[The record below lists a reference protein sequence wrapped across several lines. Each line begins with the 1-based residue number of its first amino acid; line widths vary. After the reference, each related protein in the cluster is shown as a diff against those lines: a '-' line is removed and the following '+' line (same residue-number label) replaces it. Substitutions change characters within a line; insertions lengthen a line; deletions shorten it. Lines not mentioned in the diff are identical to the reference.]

1 MATSSPPA
9 RRQGLL
15 ARLLAR
21 TANGRQEPL
30 VGPIRGELLGADRLG
45 EHARALARRQRVRPP
60 GKGRRKVPLLER
72 LEETYDILLEARETL
87 GQAADD
93 GIDVSP
99 AGEWLLDNFYTV
111 EEHIREIRATLP
123 RGYYRELPELATGPL
138 ARFPRV
144 YEIAIELIAHTEGHL
159 DLGNTELFV
168 REYQRV
174 TRLKIGELWA
184 IPAMLRL
191 GLIENIRRMTRRT
204 LSRLD
209 EVRAADAA
217 AERLRK
223 ASEGGQKA
231 LSVALHD
238 FVDNTPKLSA
248 IFIAR
253 FLSQVR
259 SYQATFTPLVWLE
272 QWIAEDLMSSE
283 EAVARTNQRAA
294 LTRVTI
300 ANSITSLRT
309 IARLDWNTFVES
321 QSAIEKV
328 LRGDPSGDYGSMTF
342 SARDRY
348 RHEVERLAKRTER
361 DEAKVAEVAIGL
373 AERQPA
379 EGPERRRRHV
389 GYWLVDDGLA
399 ELESA
404 VAYRPRWNER
414 VRRAVIRHPNAVY
427 FPSIVI
433 VTIAALIAAFALA
446 GPVGFGGMLLILALG
461 IVPASEIGVN
471 AVNQLVTMMTSPRL
485 IPKFEFREHGISSEW
500 RTAVV
505 VPTLIGSVDGAREAI
520 EHLEVQF
527 LANRDP
533 HLHFALLTDFVDAP
547 KETMPD
553 DAAILDVAKEGIAAL
568 NAKYGQGAETL
579 FFLFH
584 RPRRWNECEG
594 VWMGWERKRGKLAE
608 FNQYLRGGARDSF
621 SEIVGDTTPLRDVV
635 LVITLDSDTVL
646 PPDSA
651 QLLVGAMAHPLNR
664 PVFDA
669 ERGLVT
675 KGYGIL
681 QPRVGVS
688 LTSAY
693 RSRFAAIHS
702 GHPGVDPYTTAVS
715 DVYQDLFGEGSYTGK
730 GIYDVDA
737 FERATHGRFA
747 ENVLLSHD
755 LIEGAFARAGLATDI
770 ELYDDYP
777 TRYLTYTRRKHR
789 WIRGDWQILRW
800 IGRAIPRADGRPEPN
815 RLPAISRWKIFDNLR
830 RSTVEIFQ
838 LLLLVV
844 GWTVLPTSRAAWTIG
859 ILVAIAFPWLSS
871 LTLAALRPPGDKSLR
886 AYYTAIWRD
895 AVTSAQQFALSV
907 IFLPH
912 QAWVSADAIARTLA
926 RLFFTKRQLL
936 EWQTASQTE
945 RATTSSSRELWRRM
959 LPAEVVTLVIAGLVA
974 LTVWERLSAAAS
986 VGPVG
991 GPTLVV
997 ALPLLLLWVSS
1008 PIIAHALSAPAL
1020 RRELR
1025 LGADERERAMRYA
1038 LVHWRFFE
1046 RFVNE
1051 QTQWLAPD
1059 NFQEAPDPVVALRTS
1074 PTNVGLQ
1081 LLGIVSAYDLGLSTC
1096 GEMIE
1101 RLERVF
1107 KTLERMRRHRG
1118 HFFNWYDLDT
1128 LGVLQPAYISTVD
1141 SGNLAGH
1148 LLALKQ
1154 ACREIIETPP
1164 DMRAA
1169 TRALMAALAV
1179 TRESFADAASSGR
1192 VGDPARWQAVS
1203 KAAALLKSAR
1213 AELAETIDH
1222 AGFARVSRVVVEAD
1236 ETLTAA
1242 GLAAKEAPRARE
1254 WLAWTARLAERH
1266 LAERALLGEAAAEAP
1281 GVAAGTNNVVRDRVA
1296 RLEAIAI
1303 TAQRLAMEMDF
1314 TFLYDARRKL
1324 FAIGYSVDSATLD
1337 NSYYDLLA
1345 SEARLAS
1352 YVAIAKDDVPV
1363 EHWFRLGRS
1372 LTATSR
1378 STALVSWSGSMF
1390 EYLMPLL
1397 VMRSFPHTLLDQTY
1411 RSAVR
1416 RHIDYAGERSV
1427 PWGISESAF
1436 NVRDRHMTYQYRA
1449 FGVPDLALKRGLGK
1463 ELVIAPYATALA
1475 LLVEPQESMR
1485 NFAALER
1492 EGVLGPYGFRDA
1504 VDFTRPEPGQTKAVV
1519 GAYMAHHIGMSFVA
1533 LTNALADH
1541 LWQRRFHSEPL
1552 ARAVELVL
1560 HERIPRRLVMQE
1572 AQESDTDGRVPV
1584 ETEKPAVRLI
1594 DTPDTAQ
1601 PRIGLLA
1608 SLPYTV
1614 MISNA
1619 GAGYSRYEQLAITRW
1634 RADGTRDDHGQWCYV
1649 RDVTT
1654 GAVWS
1659 ATHQPTAKRADAYQA
1674 AFATDRISFGRRDG
1688 DVETRLEVT
1697 VVSDDMA
1704 EVRRVT
1710 LVNHSGVERDIELT
1724 SYGEIVLAPPDAD
1737 RAHPAF
1743 ANLFVET
1750 EWRPSE
1756 AAILA
1761 TRRPRGSNEA
1771 RRWLAHVAAVGEE
1784 QVDDVTFETD
1794 RARFI
1799 GRGRTVRNPAAM
1811 EASVRLSGTAGAVL
1825 DPIFALRVRVR
1836 LAPGQ
1841 SARVAFTTLVAET
1854 RERAVELADL
1864 YRQPYSAQRA
1874 LDLSWTRTQV
1884 ELRDLGLTPSD
1895 AALFQQIAGHL
1906 FYSNPPVRAPQHEL
1920 RANNLGQRELWS
1932 IGLSGD
1938 WPVLLATIDSTEGLP
1953 TVRHLLHAHRYWRLK
1968 GMTVDLV
1975 FLITRPPSY
1984 QQELADQ
1991 LLATVMGSSETH
2003 LADKPGGVFI
2013 RRADVLAPE
2022 VLRLL
2027 RATARVHI
2035 ACDGLGLGRVLD
2047 MPEAEEQP
2055 PDEPE
2060 RPRRL
2065 SIFSNRDS
2073 GFASWDT
2080 RASREANGGEG
2091 VMSAVLARAAQY
2103 ARDAAADLAESFE
2116 LPDFVFGEKPAT
2128 GNGEDRG
2135 TGIGEPGTAPSS
2147 GSQPRR
2153 GQAGRQP
2160 TPGARAPGPARAI
2173 PAHGLTPDLDYEI
2186 RLSANS
2192 LPPAPWSNV
2201 IANPRAGFVVTER
2214 GGGFAWVENSYF
2226 FRLTPWYND
2235 PVSDPCT
2242 ELLYLRDASGAVWSP
2257 TPAIAR
2263 DASAYT
2269 VRHGAGFTTFTHER
2283 GGIASELT
2291 VSMAEHDPV
2300 KISRLRLTNR
2310 TGRSASIV
2318 LTSFVEWALG
2328 VMREHTQHQIVTTF
2342 DRDTQAILAS
2352 NYFDASFADQVAFS
2366 WISEP
2371 LAGYTADRREF
2382 IGRNGT
2388 VEAPAAFAN
2397 GAALGEATGA
2407 AIDPCAVLQSTIT
2420 VAPNETR
2427 EVVVLLGAARGVD
2440 EARSLIR
2447 RYGSAASAGTAI
2459 DATIADWRR
2468 RLTTIAVRTP
2478 DPMFDAIMNRWS
2490 LYQALSC
2497 RMWARSAFYQSSGAY
2512 GFRDQLQDVMAFVY
2526 HDQAIAREHIL
2537 RAASRQFVEGD
2548 VQHWWHAHNGRGTRT
2563 KFSDDLVWLPYVVDH
2578 YVRTSG
2584 DDAVLDE
2591 VVPFLEM
2598 RQLDSHEH
2606 EVYDLPAISGEKATL
2621 YEHCLRAL
2629 RRACTVGAH
2638 GLPLIGVGD
2647 WNDGMNRVGIDG
2659 KGESVWL
2666 AWFLNDTLRAFA
2678 DHCDS
2683 RGDGVPAGELRGAAD
2698 AYARAANEAAWDG
2711 DWYRRAYFDDGTP
2724 LGSAQ
2729 SDECKI
2735 DSIAQSWSVISDAG
2749 EPDKRVRAMRSLDER
2764 LVRQDA
2770 RLIMLLTP
2778 PFDKT
2783 PHDPGYI
2790 KGYLPGVRENGAQ
2803 YTHAALWAVLATA
2816 LGGDGDRAFELYQ
2829 MINPLTHGVTPGDVD
2844 RYKVEPYVV
2853 AADVYTAAGHLG
2865 RGGWTWYTGSA
2876 SWMYRIGLET
2886 ILGFTRQGDTL
2897 TIEPCVPKAWREFS
2911 IEYRHGTS
2919 LYAIRVVRNGTGEE
2933 AVRVVVDGA
2942 ERADRAIGLVD
2953 DGQRHEVIVELG

>member
-1 MATSSPPA
+1 VATSSPPA

-21 TANGRQEPL
+21 TSKVGQEPL

-60 GKGRRKVPLLER
+60 GKGRRTVPLLER
-72 LEETYDILLEARETL
+72 LEETYRLLLEARETL
-87 GQAADD
+87 AAAADE

-111 EEHIREIRATLP
+111 EEHIREIRATMP
-123 RGYYRELPELATGPL
+123 RGYYRELPELASGPL

-159 DLGNTELFV
+159 DFANTELFI

-174 TRLKIGELWA
+174 TRLRIGELWA

-204 LSRLD
+204 LSRLE
-209 EVRAADAA
+209 EVRGADAA
-217 AERLRK
+217 AETLRR
-223 ASEGGQKA
+223 ASEAGPKQLA
-231 LSVALHD
+231 AALHD
-238 FVDNTPKLSA
+238 FVDHTPKLSA

-259 SYQATFTPLVWLE
+259 SYQSTFTPLVWLE
-272 QWIAEDLMSSE
+272 QWIGEDLMSAE
-283 EAVARTNQRAA
+283 EAVARANQRAA

-309 IARLDWNTFVES
+309 IARLDWNSFVES

-328 LRGDPSGDYGSMTF
+328 LRGDPSGDYSWMTF

-348 RHEVERLAKRTER
+348 RHEIERLAKRTER
-361 DEAKVAEVAIGL
+361 DEAKVAEVALDL
-373 AERQPA
+373 ASRQPA

-389 GYWLVDDGLA
+389 GYWLVDEGLP
-399 ELESA
+399 ELEAA
-404 VAYRPRWNER
+404 VAYKPRLAER
-414 VRRAVIRHPNAVY
+414 MRRAVTRHPNAVY
-427 FPSIVI
+427 FPAIAI
-433 VTIAALIAAFALA
+433 VTVAALLAAFALA
-446 GPVGFGGMLLILALG
+446 GPIGLGGTLLVLALG
-461 IVPASEIGVN
+461 IVPASEIGVS
-471 AVNQLVTMMTSPRL
+471 AVNQIVTMMLQPRL
-485 IPKFEFREHGISSEW
+485 VPKMDFRERGIPAEW
-500 RTAVV
+500 RTTVV
-505 VPTLIGSVDGAREAI
+505 VPTLIGSADAAREAV
-520 EHLEVQF
+520 EHLEIQF

-533 HLHFALLTDFVDAP
+533 HLHFALLTDFLDAP
-547 KETMPD
+547 NETMPD
-553 DAAILDVAKEGIAAL
+553 DAAILDAAAQAIAAL
-568 NAKYGQGAETL
+568 NEKYARRHDAI
-579 FFLFH
+579 FYLFH
-584 RPRRWNECEG
+584 RPRRWNQGEG

-608 FNQYLRGGARDSF
+608 FNQYLRGGARDAF
-621 SEIVGDTTPLRDVV
+621 SRIVGDTTPLRDVK

-646 PPDSA
+646 PPDAA

-664 PVFDA
+664 PVFDE
-669 ERGLVT
+669 ERGLIT

-693 RSRFAAIHS
+693 RSRFASIHS

-755 LIEGAFARAGLATDI
+755 LIEGAFARAGLVTDI
-770 ELYDDYP
+770 ELFDDYP
-777 TRYLTYTRRKHR
+777 TRYLTYARRKHR
-789 WIRGDWQILRW
+789 WIRGDWQIIRW
-800 IGRAIPRADGRPEPN
+800 SGGVVPGSAGQAEPN
-815 RLPAISRWKIFDNLR
+815 RLSAISRWKIFDNLR

-844 GWTVLPTSRAAWTIG
+844 GWTVLPTSRIAWTAG
-859 ILVAIAFPWLSS
+859 VLAAIAFPWLFS
-871 LTLAALRPPGDKSLR
+871 LTLAALRPPRDKSLR

-895 AVTSAQQFALSV
+895 AVAAADQLALAV
-907 IFLPH
+907 TFLPH
-912 QAWVSADAIARTLA
+912 QAWVSADAIARTLG
-926 RLFFTKRQLL
+926 RLVVTKQHLL

-945 RATTSSSRELWRRM
+945 RTTKNSLRELWRRM
-959 LPAEVVTLVIAGLVA
+959 LPAEVLTALIAGLVA
-974 LTVWERLSAAAS
+974 LAAWGRSTLPSVAAAD
-986 VGPVG
+986 
-991 GPTLVV
+991 GPTIAV
-997 ALPLLLLWVSS
+997 ALPFILVWALS
-1008 PIIAHALSAPAL
+1008 PIIAHALSAPAI

-1025 LGADERERAMRYA
+1025 LGPDDRDRAMRYA
-1038 LVHWRFFE
+1038 LYHWRFFE
-1046 RFVNE
+1046 RFVTE
-1051 QTQWLAPD
+1051 ETQWLAPD
-1059 NFQEAPDPVVALRTS
+1059 NFQEDPAPVVALRTS
-1074 PTNVGLQ
+1074 PTNIGLQ
-1081 LLGIVSAYDLGLSTC
+1081 LLGITSAYDLGLLTC

-1101 RLERVF
+1101 RLEQVF
-1107 KTLERMRRHRG
+1107 KALDRMRRHRG
-1118 HFFNWYDLDT
+1118 HFFNWYELEG
-1128 LGVLQPAYISTVD
+1128 LNVLQPAYISTVD

-1154 ACREIIETPP
+1154 ACREIIEMQP
-1164 DMRAA
+1164 DSRAPV
-1169 TRALMAALAV
+1169 RALNAALAV
-1179 TRESFADAASSGR
+1179 TREAFADAASSGR
-1192 VGDPARWQAVS
+1192 VGDPAKWQAVS
-1203 KAAALLKSAR
+1203 KAAAVLKAARTELAANTDDAALAHVAR
-1213 AELAETIDH
+1213 ALAD
-1222 AGFARVSRVVVEAD
+1222 AD
-1236 ETLTAA
+1236 QTLSAA
-1242 GLAAKEAPRARE
+1242 GLGPKEAPRARE
-1254 WLAWTARLAERH
+1254 WLAWSAH
-1266 LAERALLGEAAAEAP
+1266 LAERQVAERQRLGAAATQP
-1281 GVAAGTNNVVRDRVA
+1281 LRDGAASNPLVRDRIQ
-1296 RLEAIAI
+1296 RLEAIAV
-1303 TAQRLAMEMDF
+1303 AAHRYAMEMDF
-1314 TFLYDARRKL
+1314 SFLYDSHRKL
-1324 FAIGYSVDSATLD
+1324 FAIGYNADSATLD

-1372 LTATSR
+1372 LTAS
-1378 STALVSWSGSMF
+1378 SQATALVSWSGSMF

-1397 VMRSFPHTLLDQTY
+1397 VMRSFPYTLLDQTY
-1411 RSAVR
+1411 RGAVR
-1416 RHIDYAGERSV
+1416 RHIEYAAERSV
-1427 PWGISESAF
+1427 PWGISESAY

-1463 ELVIAPYATALA
+1463 ELVIAPYAAALA
-1475 LLVEPQESMR
+1475 LLVEPHEAIR
-1485 NFAALER
+1485 NLGTLER

-1504 VDFTRPEPGQTKAVV
+1504 VDFTRPEPNETKAVV

-1533 LTNALADH
+1533 LTNALADR
-1541 LWQRRFHSEPL
+1541 LWQRRFHSDPM

-1560 HERIPRRLVMQE
+1560 HERIPRRLVMQD
-1572 AQESDTDGRVPV
+1572 AQASDTDGGRGPV
-1584 ETEKPAVRLI
+1584 ETEKPAVRQI
-1594 DTPDTAQ
+1594 ETPDTPQ
-1601 PRIGLLA
+1601 PRVGLLA

-1614 MISNA
+1614 MLSNA

-1649 RDVTT
+1649 RDLTDDQ
-1654 GAVWS
+1654 VWS
-1659 ATHQPTAKRADAYQA
+1659 VTHQPTAKRADSYLAT
-1674 AFATDRISFGRRDG
+1674 FATDRISFNRRDG

-1710 LVNHSGVERDIELT
+1710 LVNHSAVEREIELT

-1750 EWRPSE
+1750 EWRPTE

-1761 TRRPRGSNEA
+1761 TRRPRASNEP
-1771 RRWLAHVAAVGEE
+1771 RRWVAHVAAVGHELVGDIE
-1784 QVDDVTFETD
+1784 FETD
-1794 RARFI
+1794 RAQFV
-1799 GRGRTVRNPAAM
+1799 GRGRTVRDPVAM
-1811 EASVRLSGTAGAVL
+1811 DRSARMSGTAGAVL
-1825 DPIFALRVRVR
+1825 DPIFSLRVRVR
-1836 LAPGQ
+1836 LSPGQ
-1841 SARVAFTTLVAET
+1841 STRVAFTTLVAET
-1854 RERAVELADL
+1854 RERAIELADL

-1906 FYSNPPVRAPQHEL
+1906 FYSNPPIRAPQQEL
-1920 RANNLGQRELWS
+1920 RANRLGQRELWS
-1932 IGLSGD
+1932 VGLSGD
-1938 WPVLLATIDSTEGLP
+1938 WPILLATIDSVEGLP
-1953 TVRHLLHAHRYWRLK
+1953 TVRQLLNAHHYWRLK
-1968 GMTVDLV
+1968 GMTVDMV

-2003 LADKPGGVFI
+2003 LADKPGGIFI
-2013 RRADVLAPE
+2013 RRADLLSAD

-2027 RATARVHI
+2027 RVTARVHVV
-2035 ACDGLGLGRVLD
+2035 CDGLGLGRVLD
-2047 MPEAEEQP
+2047 MPEVEEQP

-2073 GFASWDT
+2073 GSASWET
-2080 RASREANGGEG
+2080 RGPRDVNGGEG
-2091 VMSAVLARAAQY
+2091 VMSTVLARAAAY
-2103 ARDAAADLAESFE
+2103 ARDAALDLAESFE
-2116 LPDFVFGEKPAT
+2116 LPELRIGSKA
-2128 GNGEDRG
+2128 GNGEADKKGAGNR
-2135 TGIGEPGTAPSS
+2135 ERGTAPPRGGMGR
-2147 GSQPRR
+2147 GSPPPVPVR
-2153 GQAGRQP
+2153 
-2160 TPGARAPGPARAI
+2160 PA
-2173 PAHGLTPDLDYEI
+2173 PAHGLTADLDYEI
-2186 RLSANS
+2186 KLTAGA

-2201 IANPRAGFVVTER
+2201 IANPEAGFVITER

-2226 FRLTPWYND
+2226 YRLTPWYND
-2235 PVSDPCT
+2235 PVSDPAT
-2242 ELLYLRDASGAVWSP
+2242 EILYIRDASGALWSP

-2263 DASAYT
+2263 DSAKYT
-2269 VRHGAGFTTFTHER
+2269 VRHGAGFTTFLHER
-2283 GGIASELT
+2283 GGITTELT
-2291 VSMAEHDPV
+2291 VSMAPSDPV
-2300 KISRLRLTNR
+2300 KITRLRVTNR
-2310 TGRSASIV
+2310 GDRSASLV

-2328 VMREHTQHQIVTTF
+2328 VMREHTQHQIVTSF
-2342 DRDTQAILAS
+2342 DRESQAIFAV
-2352 NYFDASFADQVAFS
+2352 NYFDASFSDRVAFS

-2371 LAGYTADRREF
+2371 LAGYTADRRDF
-2382 IGRNGT
+2382 IGRNGDLGSP
-2388 VEAPAAFAN
+2388 VGLAE
-2397 GAALGEATGA
+2397 GAALGETTGA
-2407 AIDPCAVLQSTIT
+2407 AGDPCAALQANVVL
-2420 VAPNETR
+2420 APNEVR
-2427 EVVVLLGAARGVD
+2427 EVIVLLGAARGEAD
-2440 EARSLIR
+2440 ARSLIR
-2447 RYGSAASAGTAI
+2447 KYGSAASANAAT
-2459 DATIADWRR
+2459 DATIADWAR
-2468 RLTTIAVRTP
+2468 RLSTITVRTP
-2478 DPMFDAIMNRWS
+2478 EPTFDAMLNRWS

-2526 HDQAIAREHIL
+2526 HDQGIAREHIL
-2537 RAASRQFVEGD
+2537 RAAARQFVEGD
-2548 VQHWWHAHNGRGTRT
+2548 VQHWWHPHTGRGTRT
-2563 KFSDDLVWLPYVVDH
+2563 RFSDDLVFLPYVVDH
-2578 YVRTSG
+2578 YVRTTG

-2598 RQLDSHEH
+2598 RELEPHEH
-2606 EVYDLPAISGEKATL
+2606 EVYDQPNVSEQKATL
-2621 YEHCLRAL
+2621 YEHCIRAL
-2629 RRACTVGAH
+2629 RHACTKGTH

-2647 WNDGMNRVGIDG
+2647 WNDGMNRVGIEG

-2683 RGDGVPAGELRGAAD
+2683 RGDGAAAGELRVNAD

-2711 DWYRRAYFDDGTP
+2711 AWYRRAYFDDGTP

-2729 SDECKI
+2729 NDECQI

-2749 EPDKRVRAMRSLDER
+2749 EPEKRERAMASLEQR
-2764 LVRQDA
+2764 LVREDA

-2783 PHDPGYI
+2783 AHDPGYI

-2816 LGGDGDRAFELYQ
+2816 LGGQGDRAFELYQ
-2829 MINPLTHGVTPGDVD
+2829 MINPFTHAATPEDVD

-2853 AADVYTAAGHLG
+2853 AADVYTAAGHVG

-2897 TIEPCVPKAWREFS
+2897 TIEPCIPQAWREFS
-2911 IEYRHGTS
+2911 LDYRHGSAT
-2919 LYAIRVVRNGTGEE
+2919 YAIRVARNGSGGG
-2933 AVRVVVDGA
+2933 VLRVMLDGA
-2942 ERADRAIGLVD
+2942 ERADRAIPLVD
-2953 DGQRHEVIVELG
+2953 DGIRHEVMVQLG

>member
-1 MATSSPPA
+1 VATSTPPA
-9 RRQGLL
+9 RRPGLL

-21 TANGRQEPL
+21 APKVGQEPV

-72 LEETYDILLEARETL
+72 LEETYRILLDARQTL
-87 GQAADD
+87 TQAADE

-123 RGYYRELPELATGPL
+123 RGYYRELPELASGPL

-159 DLGNTELFV
+159 DFGNTELFI

-174 TRLKIGELWA
+174 TRLRIGELWA

-209 EVRAADAA
+209 EVRAADDA
-217 AERLRK
+217 AEKLRR
-223 ASEGGQKA
+223 ASEAGSKA
-231 LSVALHD
+231 LAAALHD
-238 FVDNTPKLSA
+238 FVDHTPKLSA

-259 SYQATFTPLVWLE
+259 SYQASFTPLVWLE
-272 QWIAEDLMSSE
+272 QWIGEDLMSAE
-283 EAVARTNQRAA
+283 EAVARANQRAA
-294 LTRVTI
+294 LTRITI

-328 LRGDPSGDYGSMTF
+328 LRGDPSGDYSGMTF

-348 RHEVERLAKRTER
+348 RHEIERLAKRTER
-361 DEAKVAEVAIGL
+361 DEAKVAEIAIDL
-373 AERQPA
+373 ATRQPA
-379 EGPERRRRHV
+379 EGPERRRRHI
-389 GYWLVDDGLA
+389 GYWLVDDGLV
-399 ELESA
+399 ELEAA
-404 VAYRPRWNER
+404 VSYKPRLAER
-414 VRRAVIRHPNAVY
+414 IRRAITRHPNAVF
-427 FPSIVI
+427 FPSIAL
-433 VTIAALIAAFALA
+433 VTLLALAAAFALA
-446 GPVGFGGMLLILALG
+446 GPLGLGGTLLVLALG

-471 AVNQLVTMMTSPRL
+471 AVNQIVTLLLKPRL
-485 IPKFEFREHGISSEW
+485 VAKMDFRERGIPPEW
-500 RTAVV
+500 RTTVV
-505 VPTLIGSVDGAREAI
+505 VPTLIGSVDAAREAV

-533 HLHFALLTDFVDAP
+533 HLHFALLTDFVDAAR
-547 KETMPD
+547 ETMPD
-553 DAAILDVAKEGIAAL
+553 DAAILDAAAHGIAGL
-568 NAKYGQGAETL
+568 NEKYARGRDAI

-584 RPRRWNECEG
+584 RPRRWNDREG
-594 VWMGWERKRGKLAE
+594 VWMGWERKRGKLAQ
-608 FNQYLRGGARDSF
+608 FNQFLRGGARDAF
-621 SEIVGDTTPLRDVV
+621 SCIVGDTTPLRDVR

-646 PPDSA
+646 PPDAA
-651 QLLVGAMAHPLNR
+651 QLLVGAMAHPLNQ
-664 PVFDA
+664 PVFDQ
-669 ERGLVT
+669 ERGLIT
-675 KGYGIL
+675 TGYGIL

-693 RSRFAAIHS
+693 RSKFATIHS

-730 GIYDVDA
+730 GIYDIDA
-737 FERATHGRFA
+737 FESATHGRFA

-755 LIEGAFARAGLATDI
+755 LIEGAFARAGLVTDI
-770 ELYDDYP
+770 ELFDDYP

-789 WIRGDWQILRW
+789 WIRGDWQIMRW
-800 IGRAIPRADGRPEPN
+800 IGNTVPGPDGRPEPN
-815 RLPAISRWKIFDNLR
+815 RLSAISRWKIFDNLR
-830 RSTVEIFQ
+830 RSTVEIFH
-838 LLLLVV
+838 LLLLVI
-844 GWTVLPTSRAAWTIG
+844 GWTVLPTSRIAWTVG
-859 ILVAIAFPWLSS
+859 VLVAMAFPWLLS
-871 LTLAALRPPGDKSLR
+871 LTLAALRPPRDKSLR
-886 AYYTAIWRD
+886 AYYAAIGRD
-895 AVTSAQQFALSV
+895 AITAVDQFALAV
-907 IFLPH
+907 TFLPH

-926 RLFFTKRQLL
+926 RLLVTKRHLL

-945 RATTSSSRELWRRM
+945 RTTKNSLREVWRRM
-959 LPAEVVTLVIAGLVA
+959 LPAEVLTAVIAGLAA
-974 LTVWERLSAAAS
+974 LVVWERISTGVS
-986 VGPVG
+986 VGAAD
-991 GPTLVV
+991 GPTIVV
-997 ALPLLLLWVSS
+997 ALPLLLLWALGPV
-1008 PIIAHALSAPAL
+1008 IAHGLSAPAI

-1025 LGADERERAMRYA
+1025 LGADDRDRAMRYA
-1038 LVHWRFFE
+1038 LYHWRFFE
-1046 RFVNE
+1046 RFVSD

-1059 NFQEAPDPVVALRTS
+1059 NFQEDPAPVVALRTS
-1074 PTNVGLQ
+1074 PTNIGLQ
-1081 LLGIVSAYDLGLSTC
+1081 LLGITSAYDLGLLTC

-1101 RLERVF
+1101 RLELVF
-1107 KTLERMRRHRG
+1107 KALDRMRRHCG
-1118 HFFNWYDLDT
+1118 HFFNWYELEG
-1128 LGVLQPAYISTVD
+1128 LNVLQPAYISTVD

-1154 ACREIIETPP
+1154 ACRELIEMPP
-1164 DMRAA
+1164 DSRAPV
-1169 TRALMAALAV
+1169 RALTAALAV
-1179 TRESFADAASSGR
+1179 TREAFADAASSGR
-1192 VGDPARWQAVS
+1192 VGDPAKWQAVS
-1203 KAAALLKSAR
+1203 KAAAALKAVRTELAANTDDTALAHVAR
-1213 AELAETIDH
+1213 ALAD
-1222 AGFARVSRVVVEAD
+1222 AD
-1236 ETLTAA
+1236 QTLSAA
-1242 GLAAKEAPRARE
+1242 GLGPKEAPRARE
-1254 WLAWTARLAERH
+1254 WLTWTAQLAERQV
-1266 LAERALLGEAAAEAP
+1266 AERQQLGTVASRPMREGAANHP
-1281 GVAAGTNNVVRDRVA
+1281 LVRDRVQ
-1296 RLEAIAI
+1296 RLEAIAVA
-1303 TAQRLAMEMDF
+1303 AQRYAMEMDF
-1314 TFLYDARRKL
+1314 SFLYDARRKL

-1372 LTATSR
+1372 LTASSR
-1378 STALVSWSGSMF
+1378 ATALVSWSGSMF

-1397 VMRSFPHTLLDQTY
+1397 VMRSFPYTLLDQTY
-1411 RSAVR
+1411 RGAVR
-1416 RHIDYAGERSV
+1416 RHIEYAAERSV
-1427 PWGISESAF
+1427 PWGISESAY

-1475 LLVEPQESMR
+1475 LLVEPHEAIR
-1485 NFAALER
+1485 NLGHLER
-1492 EGVLGPYGFRDA
+1492 EGLLGPYGFRDA
-1504 VDFTRPEPGQTKAVV
+1504 VDYTRPEPGNEKAVV

-1533 LTNALADH
+1533 LANALADH
-1541 LWQRRFHSEPL
+1541 LWQRRFHSEPM

-1560 HERIPRRLVMQE
+1560 HERIPRRLVMQD
-1572 AQESDTDGRVPV
+1572 AQSSDADGGRIPV
-1584 ETEKPAVRLI
+1584 ETEKPAVRQI
-1594 DTPDTAQ
+1594 ETPDTPQ
-1601 PRIGLLA
+1601 PRVGLLA
-1608 SLPYTV
+1608 SLPFTV
-1614 MISNA
+1614 MLSNA
-1619 GAGYSRYEQLAITRW
+1619 GAGYSRYEHLAITRW
-1634 RADGTRDDHGQWCYV
+1634 RADGTRDDFGQWCYV
-1649 RDVTT
+1649 RDLTDDQ
-1654 GAVWS
+1654 VWS
-1659 ATHQPTAKRADAYQA
+1659 VTHQPTAKRADSYIA
-1674 AFATDRISFGRRDG
+1674 AFATDRISFQRRDG
-1688 DVETRLEVT
+1688 DVETRLDVT
-1697 VVSDDMA
+1697 VVSDDNA

-1710 LVNHSGVERDIELT
+1710 LVNHSGSEREIELT

-1750 EWRPSE
+1750 EWRPAG

-1761 TRRPRGSNEA
+1761 TRRPRASDEP
-1771 RRWLAHVAAVGEE
+1771 RRWLAHVAAVGPE
-1784 QVDDVTFETD
+1784 QVGDITFETD
-1794 RARFI
+1794 RARFV
-1799 GRGRTVRNPAAM
+1799 GRGRSVRNPVAM
-1811 EASVRLSGTAGAVL
+1811 DASTTLSGTAGAVL
-1825 DPIFALRVRVR
+1825 DPIFSLRVRVR

-1841 SARVAFTTLVAET
+1841 SAKVAFTTLVAET
-1854 RERAVELADL
+1854 RERAIELADL

-1906 FYSNPPVRAPQHEL
+1906 FYSNPPIRAPQHEL
-1920 RANNLGQRELWS
+1920 RLNTLGQRELWS
-1932 IGLSGD
+1932 VGLSGD
-1938 WPVLLATIDSTEGLP
+1938 WPILLATIDSMEGLP
-1953 TVRHLLHAHRYWRLK
+1953 TVRQLLHAHQYWRRK

-1984 QQELADQ
+1984 QQELADR

-2003 LADKPGGVFI
+2003 LADKPGGIFI
-2013 RRADVLAPE
+2013 RRADVLSPE
-2022 VLRLL
+2022 VLRLI
-2027 RATARVHI
+2027 RATARVHVV
-2035 ACDGLGLGRVLD
+2035 CDGLGLGRVLD
-2047 MPEAEEQP
+2047 MPEVEEQP

-2073 GFASWDT
+2073 GVVSWDT
-2080 RASREANGGEG
+2080 RTPRDANGGER
-2091 VMSAVLARAAQY
+2091 VMSTVLARAAAY
-2103 ARDAAADLAESFE
+2103 ARDAALDLAESFE
-2116 LPDFVFGEKPAT
+2116 LPELRIGSK
-2128 GNGEDRG
+2128 GNGEVGKSGSREQGHGNRPSPEG
-2135 TGIGEPGTAPSS
+2135 TGPGSPV
-2147 GSQPRR
+2147 PV
-2153 GQAGRQP
+2153 
-2160 TPGARAPGPARAI
+2160 
-2173 PAHGLTPDLDYEI
+2173 PAHGLTTDLDYEI
-2186 RLSANS
+2186 ALRADG

-2201 IANPRAGFVVTER
+2201 IANPQAGFVVTER

-2226 FRLTPWYND
+2226 YRLTPWYND
-2235 PVSDPCT
+2235 PVSDPAT
-2242 ELLYLRDASGAVWSP
+2242 EILYLSDASSGGLWAP
-2257 TPAIAR
+2257 TPAIAG
-2263 DASAYT
+2263 DGSQYT
-2269 VRHGAGFTTFTHER
+2269 VRHGAGFTTFLHEHR
-2283 GGIASELT
+2283 GIASELT
-2291 VSMAEHDPV
+2291 VSMAPGDPV
-2300 KISRLRLTNR
+2300 KITRLRLTNR
-2310 TGRSASIV
+2310 TGHAASIV
-2318 LTSFVEWALG
+2318 VTSFVEWALG
-2328 VMREHTQHQIVTTF
+2328 VMREHTQHQVVTTF
-2342 DRDTQAILAS
+2342 DRETQAIFAM
-2352 NYFDASFADQVAFS
+2352 NYFDESFADRVAFS

-2371 LAGYTADRREF
+2371 LAGYTADRRDF
-2382 IGRNGT
+2382 IGRNGSL
-2388 VEAPAAFAN
+2388 ESPAGLAD
-2397 GAALGEATGA
+2397 GTTLGEATGA
-2407 AIDPCAVLQSTIT
+2407 ALDPCAALQSNIAL
-2420 VAPNETR
+2420 APDEAR
-2427 EVVVLLGAARGVD
+2427 DVIVLLGAARGAAD
-2440 EARSLIR
+2440 ARALIA
-2447 RYGSAASAGTAI
+2447 RYASPASANAAI
-2459 DATIADWRR
+2459 DATIEDWGR
-2468 RLTTIAVRTP
+2468 RLSTITVRTP
-2478 DPMFDAIMNRWS
+2478 EPTFDAVMNRWS

-2548 VQHWWHAHNGRGTRT
+2548 VQHWWHPHTGRGTRT
-2563 KFSDDLVWLPYVVDH
+2563 RFSDDLVWLPYVVDH
-2578 YVRTSG
+2578 YVRTTG

-2598 RQLDSHEH
+2598 RPLEPHEH
-2606 EVYDLPAISGEKATL
+2606 EVYDLPTVSDEKASL

-2629 RRACTVGAH
+2629 RHACTKGVH

-2647 WNDGMNRVGIDG
+2647 WNDGMNRVGIEG

-2683 RGDGVPAGELRGAAD
+2683 RGDGAAAGELRGNAD

-2711 DWYRRAYFDDGTP
+2711 AWYRRAYFDDGTP

-2729 SDECKI
+2729 NDECQI

-2749 EPDKRVRAMRSLDER
+2749 APDKREQAMASLEQR
-2764 LVRQDA
+2764 LVREDA

-2783 PHDPGYI
+2783 AHDPGYI

-2816 LGGDGDRAFELYQ
+2816 LGGNGDRAFELYQ
-2829 MINPLTHGVTPGDVD
+2829 MINPFTHAVTPEDVG

-2886 ILGFTRQGDTL
+2886 ILGFTRQGDSL
-2897 TIEPCVPKAWREFS
+2897 TFEPCIPEAWREFAL
-2911 IEYRHGTS
+2911 EYRHGSAT
-2919 LYAIRVVRNGTGEE
+2919 YAIRVARNGSGGEV
-2933 AVRVVVDGA
+2933 VRVVVDGS
-2942 ERADRAIGLVD
+2942 DRDDRVIPLVD
-2953 DGQRHEVIVELG
+2953 DGRRHDVLVELG